1 MYKHCGGV
9 GPGRPADSSAAIQ
22 ADLLWL
28 LSLQARDGLQ
38 LRGRGACVLL
48 RSSSD
53 RLPHPV
59 NFDGELDRVDRRLR
73 AEVVHAGLQA
83 ELPAVEVHGG
93 QLRRG
98 GVHHVDVQGLRL
110 VDVDAAICRHVD
122 DHPLLDLP
130 HSLVELLQ
138 VAWQINVLDAAIVR
152 DQLHAHLLRVELP
165 VDEIPEK
172 VTVDGDELAGQDA
185 AHIEVLRVR
194 LERLVVAKDL
204 RSAGCGH
211 RCHQKGVPEAMLR
224 DLCLETGPIPT
235 ATARRVPPEVEL
247 QLPLAGRRARVR
259 LVRPINLGEL
269 ARRLAS
275 CEVYRLED
283 VDVQLLCRRALERHP
298 HEHEGVRE
306 ALHAQP
312 DGAVPHVGVLC
323 LDDRIVVAVDDPVQ
337 ILGDNLRHPVQLL
350 EVVRRAILG
359 HEGRKGQ
366 GREIAHGDLIGRRVL
381 DDLRA

>member
-1 MYKHCGGV
+1 M
-9 GPGRPADSSAAIQ
+9 
-22 ADLLWL
+22 
-28 LSLQARDGLQ
+28 
-38 LRGRGACVLL
+38 
-48 RSSSD
+48 
-53 RLPHPV
+53 
-59 NFDGELDRVDRRLR
+59 
-73 AEVVHAGLQA
+73 
-83 ELPAVEVHGG
+83 
-93 QLRRG
+93 
-98 GVHHVDVQGLRL
+98 
-110 VDVDAAICRHVD
+110 
-122 DHPLLDLP
+122 
-130 HSLVELLQ
+130 
-138 VAWQINVLDAAIVR
+138 
-152 DQLHAHLLRVELP
+152 P
-165 VDEIPEK
+165 VDLH
-172 VTVDGDELAGQDA
+172 ELAGEHA
-185 AHIEVLRVR
+185 ADVKVRRV
-194 LERLVVAKDL
+194 
-204 RSAGCGH
+204 
-211 RCHQKGVPEAMLR
+211 
-224 DLCLETGPIPT
+224 CLEGLIVSKYLRGARGRHRRHEQRIPQAAPRDPRLQPGPVPT
-235 ATARRVPPEVEL
+235 SALRLAAPEVEL
-247 QLPLAGRRARVR
+247 QSTLACRRARVR